1 MQELQKVGLMEFLTP
16 AQLPSNLQQQLTYRR
31 LTTGQILF
39 QQGEQAQSVF
49 ILESGQLRVVS
60 FTDQKIINH
69 YFVKVSENFAEIAL
83 FSETYTYTAMA
94 DIPSRVIVIPKS
106 AFLEALHNSTE
117 LSMLFMKQFAHR
129 LKAIQTL
136 LELRS
141 IRSARE
147 RIMYYLQLNLQPNQT
162 TVTLEKSLKD
172 IATELGLVPEVLS
185 RNLALLQEEGVITRK
200 KRSITF
206 NE

>member
-1 MQELQKVGLMEFLTP
+1 MEFLTP

-49 ILESGQLRVVS
+49 LVESGRLRVVS
-60 FTDQKIINH
+60 FTEQKIINH
-69 YFVKVSENFAEIAL
+69 YFVEVGESFAEIAL
-83 FSETYTYTAMA
+83 FSEKYTYTVMA
-94 DIPSRVIVIPKS
+94 DVPSRAIVIPKLG
-106 AFLEALHNSTE
+106 FLEALHNSTE
-117 LSMLFMKQFAHR
+117 LSMIFMRQFAHR
-129 LKAIQTL
+129 LKSIQTL

-147 RIMYYLQLNLQPNQT
+147 RILYYLQLNLQPNQT
-162 TVTLEKSLKD
+162 TVALEKSLKD
-172 IATELGLVPEVLS
+172 IATELGLVPEALS
-185 RNLALLQEEGVITRK
+185 RNLTLLQEEGIITRK

-206 NE
+206 NEEWITMTNS